1 MNAAAA
7 SLEEDDMILQD
18 KPSLVIE
25 ERTKCNIKF
34 NPFSISYYVQLQEL
48 IICDRIYLGNN
59 ECTIS
64 NNANLRTLIVKNK
77 CFYEGCCNPN
87 SKGSLCI
94 SNCCSLKVIEI
105 GDSFCNFKSFCLKGM
120 LVDPL

>member
-1 MNAAAA
+1 MNAAVAKL
-7 SLEEDDMILQD
+7 SDDNMVLQD

-25 ERTKCNIKF
+25 EETKYNPNCNSV
-34 NPFSISYYVQLQEL
+34 SISNYVQLQEL
-48 IICDRIYLGNN
+48 IICDRNYFDNN
-59 ECTIS
+59 CTIS

-77 CFYEGCCNPN
+77 CFYEGC
-87 SKGSLCI
+87 SVDSEGSLCI

-120 LVDPL
+120 LVDHL

>member
-1 MNAAAA
+1 
-7 SLEEDDMILQD
+7 MILQD
-18 KPSLVIE
+18 KPLLVIE
-25 ERTKCNIKF
+25 ERTKCNPSCD
-34 NPFSISYYVQLQEL
+34 PFSISNYVQLQKL
-48 IICDRIYLGNN
+48 IICDRNYFGNN

-64 NNANLRTLIVKNK
+64 DNANLHTLIVKNK
-77 CFYEGCCNPN
+77 CFYEGYDKSN
-87 SKGSLCI
+87 SRGALCI

>member
-1 MNAAAA
+1 MNAAVA

-25 ERTKCNIKF
+25 ERTKWNPD
-34 NPFSISYYVQLQEL
+34 NDPFSIIWYEQLQEL
-48 IICDRIYLGNN
+48 IICDNNYFGNN
-59 ECTIS
+59 ECSIMD
-64 NNANLRTLIVKNK
+64 NANLHTLIVKNK
-77 CFYEGCCNPN
+77 CFYEGFIVD

>member
-1 MNAAAA
+1 
-7 SLEEDDMILQD
+7 MILQD
-18 KPSLVIE
+18 KPLLVIK
-25 ERTKCNIKF
+25 ERTKYNINF
-34 NPFSISYYVQLQEL
+34 NPFSISCYEQLQEL
-48 IICDRIYLGNN
+48 IICDYNYFGNN

-77 CFYEGCCNPN
+77 CFYEGFYTD
-87 SKGSLCI
+87 SEGSLFI

>member
-25 ERTKCNIKF
+25 ERTKCNINF
-34 NPFSISYYVQLQEL
+34 NPFSIIWYEQLQEL
-48 IICDRIYLGNN
+48 IICDNNYFGNN

-77 CFYEGCCNPN
+77 CFYEGIPD
-87 SKGSLCI
+87 SSLKGSLCI
-94 SNCCSLKVIEI
+94 SKCCSLKVIEI
-105 GDSFCNFKSFCLKGM
+105 GDSFCNFKSF
-120 LVDPL
+120 